1 MRLGSR
7 NRNRPV
13 GSLADVTILSFHARK
28 VVTLAKAARVKND
41 WALAARLRRLRH
53 QGMSLSDF
61 ARDNASPTV
70 FEEYPEIGYNFRIT
84 DIQAAVGPAQLD
96 RLDDILARRA
106 VA

>member
-1 MRLGSR
+1 
-7 NRNRPV
+7 
-13 GSLADVTILSFHARK
+13 
-28 VVTLAKAARVKND
+28 
-41 WALAARLRRLRH
+41 
-53 QGMSLSDF
+53 MSLSDF

>member
-1 MRLGSR
+1 
-7 NRNRPV
+7 
-13 GSLADVTILSFHARK
+13 
-28 VVTLAKAARVKND
+28 
-41 WALAARLRRLRH
+41 
-53 QGMSLSDF
+53 MSLSDF
-61 ARDNASPTV
+61 ARDNASPNV